1 MALCHLTG
9 RLELPTWS
17 DREGGVEAELRTSS
31 SCRLKESEYQD
42 VSLESAG
49 RLIPPRGRHI
59 WTVVA
64 VTKPPKTEAHA
75 VNDTTQQPFSP
86 PSPCA
91 LSIREIKKNT

>member
-49 RLIPPRGRHI
+49 RLIPPLGAPYLDYGCCHKATQDRGTRC
-59 WTVVA
+59 
-64 VTKPPKTEAHA
+64 E
-75 VNDTTQQPFSP
+75 
-86 PSPCA
+86 
-91 LSIREIKKNT
+91 